1 MKNVN
6 WKKVQPFGDI
16 ILGILYLLCTTLEY
30 LPYFNAEDSFHLGD
44 WCFITGMIGGT
55 IFIISG
61 ILEFKNKETSTF
73 LQFYNTT
80 LLCLI
85 LLGTIAIG
93 LNFSGYLWFIHIIG
107 PVLVLFRFFTYYD
120 CRKINKP
127 SKVLLLGLAPFLY
140 VTFTFIML
148 VKIGKCP
155 FPARMLFN
163 YSNFAMTYGMTLLLV
178 IIMWCFGYTL
188 FFINRG
194 VNKRRDKKREVTEN
208 KEQQ

>member
-1 MKNVN
+1 M
-6 WKKVQPFGDI
+6 KKVQPFYDI
-16 ILGILYLLCTTLEY
+16 ILGILYILFTTLEY
-30 LPYFNAEDSFHLGD
+30 LPCFNAEDAFHLGD
-44 WCFITGMIGGT
+44 WCFITGIIGGI

-80 LLCLI
+80 VLCLI

-93 LNFSGYLWFIHIIG
+93 LNYSGYLWFIHIIG
-107 PVLVLFRFFTYYD
+107 PLFVLFRFFTYYD
-120 CRKINKP
+120 CRNITRV
-127 SKVLLLGLAPFLY
+127 SKVLLLGFAPFLY

-155 FPARMLFN
+155 YPARMLFD
-163 YSNFAMTYGMTLLLV
+163 YSNIAMTYGMTMLLV

-194 VNKRRDKKREVTEN
+194 INKKRDKKKALKEN
-208 KEQQ
+208 AEQQ

>member
-16 ILGILYLLCTTLEY
+16 ILGILYLLFTTLEY
-30 LPYFNAEDSFHLGD
+30 LPCFNAEDAFNLAD
-44 WCFITGMIGGT
+44 WCFITGIIGGI

-61 ILEFKNKETSTF
+61 ILEFKNKETSIF

-85 LLGTIAIG
+85 LLGTVAIG
-93 LNFSGYLWFIHIIG
+93 LNLGGYLWFIHIIG
-107 PVLVLFRFFTYYD
+107 PVLVLFRFFKYYD
-120 CRKINKP
+120 CRKIIKP
-127 SKVLLLGLAPFLY
+127 AKVLLLGLAPFIY

-163 YSNFAMTYGMTLLLV
+163 YSNCAMTYGMTLLLA
-178 IIMWCFGYTL
+178 IIIWCFGYTL

-194 VNKRRDKKREVTEN
+194 VNKRRDKKKALEEN
-208 KEQQ
+208 NEL